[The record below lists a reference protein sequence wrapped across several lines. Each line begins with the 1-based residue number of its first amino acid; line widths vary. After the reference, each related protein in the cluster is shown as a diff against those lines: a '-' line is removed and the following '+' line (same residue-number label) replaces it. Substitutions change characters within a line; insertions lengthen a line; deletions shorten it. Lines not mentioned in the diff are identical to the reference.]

1 MALYTYSCDEHGE
14 FSAWAR
20 MSESD
25 APRPCPSCEEPAP
38 RALARPAV
46 GGRSGDAGDDAGYGI
61 GGCGQGMCASDGPS
75 MTGGGCCGGG
85 ACVH

>member
-46 GGRSGDAGDDAGYGI
+46 GGRSGGEESAYGM

-75 MTGGGCCGGG
+75 AMSGGGCCGGG
-85 ACVH
+85 ACAH